1 MAGLR
6 ARSSDEAAEL
16 EALVERY
23 GVALRSFI
31 ARRLYDRSEAAD
43 LAQEVFLRLLKR
55 RQDAPIDNIE
65 GYLFQIAAN
74 LLRERGRQTA
84 SRAAAP
90 AIELSPELLGE
101 GEEHSPER
109 ILLGKEAYRQVLAAL
124 QELPERTRTVFILS
138 RFEDL
143 TGAEIA
149 RRLGVSASAVEKH
162 MMRALQHLRQRT
174 RP

>member
-6 ARSSDEAAEL
+6 AKSPDEAAEL
-16 EALVERY
+16 AALVDRY

-31 ARRLYDRSEAAD
+31 ARRLNDRSEAAD

-74 LLRERGRQTA
+74 LLRERGRQIA

-90 AIELSPELLGE
+90 AIELSPELMG
-101 GEEHSPER
+101 
-109 ILLGKEAYRQVLAAL
+109 
-124 QELPERTRTVFILS
+124 
-138 RFEDL
+138 
-143 TGAEIA
+143 
-149 RRLGVSASAVEKH
+149 
-162 MMRALQHLRQRT
+162 
-174 RP
+174 